1 MKILI
6 TGARGQLGTEFVNFF
21 ESRNFNFVAFGREEL
36 DITNFDKVYAVIK
49 EVKPDFV
56 INCSAYNQ
64 VDRAEED
71 LHTAFKVNAIGVYNL
86 AVVSREVGAKLIH
99 YSTDYVFD
107 GSKETFYVEEDQP
120 NPLSIYGKS
129 KLLGEVLVGDVVED
143 FLIFRVSWVYG
154 RGRQNFLYKLREW
167 AKTREFLKIAVDEF
181 SVPTSTKTIVDV
193 TLRAMASGLSGLY
206 HLTNSGY
213 ASRYEWAREYLRL
226 KGIRKLIYPA
236 YQADFNLP
244 ARRPKWSVMSNERIS
259 RELKVEINDWREE
272 LKRIIDEGGI

>member
-1 MKILI
+1 MKVLV

-21 ESRNFNFVAFGREEL
+21 ESKGLDFVALGREEL
-36 DITNFDKVYAVIK
+36 DITDFHKLYSVVREI
-49 EVKPDFV
+49 KPDFV

-64 VDRAEED
+64 VDRAEDEIQA
-71 LHTAFKVNAIGVYNL
+71 AFRVNAVGVYNL

-107 GSKETFYVEEDQP
+107 GSKQGFYVEEDQP
-120 NPLSIYGKS
+120 NPLNTYGKS
-129 KLLGEVLVGDVVED
+129 KLLGEALIKDVAED

-154 RGRQNFLYKLREW
+154 RGRQNFLYKLYEW
-167 AKTREFLKIAVDEF
+167 AKAREVLRIAVDEF
-181 SVPTSTKTIVDV
+181 SVPTSVKTIVEV
-193 TLRAMASGLSGLY
+193 TIRAIGDGLSGLY

-213 ASRYEWAREYLRL
+213 ASRYEWAKEYLEL
-226 KGIRKLIYPA
+226 KGIKKLIYPA

-259 RELKVEINDWREE
+259 GELKIEIPDWKEE
-272 LKRIIDEGGI
+272 LKRRVNEGVI